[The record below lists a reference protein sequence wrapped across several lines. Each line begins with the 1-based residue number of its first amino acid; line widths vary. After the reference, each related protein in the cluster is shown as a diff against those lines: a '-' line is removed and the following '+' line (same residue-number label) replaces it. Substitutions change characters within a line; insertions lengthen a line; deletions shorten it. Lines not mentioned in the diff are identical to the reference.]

1 MKSSRRIKSKTS
13 SWTYLSA
20 ALVLFIIGA
29 VASYFYFKPR
39 LALENPF
46 KDIETQKSEIKPLEK
61 QDKTAEDTGL
71 SVEEEKEPVNGDVL
85 AAVENA
91 IKKNLK
97 SYDVLL
103 LDIYKDK
110 EGTVYIDLSSEVK
123 KNFQGDVLEEYG
135 IIAGL
140 YRSIKE
146 KIPDSTAMKI
156 LIDGK
161 EADSLGGHIDISD
174 IIGEKIAGG

>member
-1 MKSSRRIKSKTS
+1 MKPSRRIKSKTS

-20 ALVLFIIGA
+20 ALVLFIIGT
-29 VASYFYFKPR
+29 VVSYFYFKPR

-46 KDIETQKSEIKPLEK
+46 KDIETQKSEIKPPEK
-61 QDKTAEDTGL
+61 QDKTADDTVL
-71 SVEEEKEPVNGDVL
+71 SVEEEKEPVNGTLL
-85 AAVENA
+85 AAIENA

-97 SYDVLL
+97 PYNILL
-103 LDIYKDK
+103 LDVYKNK
-110 EGTVYIDLSSEVK
+110 EGTVYIDLSSELK

-140 YRSIKE
+140 YKSIKE
-146 KIPDSTAMKI
+146 KIPDFTAMKI

-174 IIGEKIAGG
+174 TIGGKIAGG